1 MKWAERE
8 PQYLCVRNR
17 VQRLRLVAVNVAH
30 TCLALAQ
37 SHSHPALHKE
47 RFSGQQHVRVDY
59 VGLSSSPEDLG
70 WGWRIGTVLQGL
82 LEWDGSCPGA
92 LELVGTS

>member
-17 VQRLRLVAVNVAH
+17 VQHLRLVAVNVAH
-30 TCLALAQ
+30 ACLALAQ

-47 RFSGQQHVRVDY
+47 RCSGQQHVRVDY

-70 WGWRIGTVLQGL
+70 WGGGLALSSQGL